1 MTTLALIL
9 GLLPVAAAL
18 GRGSEFR
25 QSIGTIVLG
34 GIILSTVLTLV
45 VIPCSYTI
53 FDDLSNLFAKWM
65 KKPLS
70 FGGPQG
76 YQSGAI
82 TDEAGEIE
90 NVETE
95 VETI

>member
-1 MTTLALIL
+1 
-9 GLLPVAAAL
+9 
-18 GRGSEFR
+18 
-25 QSIGTIVLG
+25 
-34 GIILSTVLTLV
+34 
-45 VIPCSYTI
+45 
-53 FDDLSNLFAKWM
+53 M